1 MINTDFWDEY
11 EYNFFINL
19 EDADKLLYI
28 YDLMIGD
35 FRSEYFDGD
44 NFDYEFESDDE
55 LRTNALVLSDTHE
68 VLSITGVTEDA
79 LNKVAT
85 NIMLNG
91 MLLTDGVATMGDM
104 GVILLSFNVLG
115 RGVPISLN

>member
-19 EDADKLLYI
+19 KDDDKLLYI

-35 FRSEYFDGD
+35 FQSEYFDGD

-55 LRTNALVLSDTHE
+55 LTNVAVLSDTHD
-68 VLSITGVTEDA
+68 VLSITGANEDA

-85 NIMLNG
+85 NIMMNG
-91 MLLTDGVATMGDM
+91 MLLTNGVATMGDM